1 MNIINLK
8 IIFRSLLKNKFYST
22 LSILG
27 VALTFMF
34 LTVVFIAIRQMTGNI
49 SPDVNKDKTISFSSF
64 RLENGEDVWVDSA
77 LVKNYMRLKVPE
89 HIAYLNSQSPS
100 VFHNERIVQD
110 DIGYVN
116 AEFFKIFELEYIK
129 GKAFDINEENTP
141 VVVMTEDYAKKYF
154 GKTDVVGSKFE
165 LQGNIFTV
173 IGIVKKAYQFSAA
186 KYGLY
191 IPYKFDRFIPQ
202 RDMEHTVF
210 LKAKDKES
218 VSLMAEELN
227 RMNQQLYQQGV
238 MKHRPIST
246 KWNAMN
252 VIDKT
257 PVLAS
262 LGAIVA
268 LLLLIPVFN
277 ILSLNSGR
285 IMDQLEEL
293 SIKKAYGASRLNIFK
308 ELITENLI
316 STSIGALI
324 GLILTIPFI
333 QGLLLLVNEF
343 SSQPLS
349 LIFRMD
355 IYVVIIIIAV
365 TFIFSILSSFIP
377 AWAISRNKIITGLK
391 GGKS

>member
-1 MNIINLK
+1 MKIINLK

-49 SPDVNKDKTISFSSF
+49 SPDMNKDKTIGFSSF
-64 RLENGEDVWVDSA
+64 RLENGDDVWIDSA

-89 HIAYLNSQSPS
+89 HIAYLNSQSPT
-100 VFHNERIVQD
+100 VFHNERVVQGS
-110 DIGYVN
+110 IGYVN
-116 AEFFKIFELEYIK
+116 AGFFKIFEFEYISGK
-129 GKAFDINEENTP
+129 GFDVEEENTP

-154 GKTDVVGSKFE
+154 GRTDVTGSKFE
-165 LQGNIFTV
+165 LQGEVFTV

-186 KYGLY
+186 KYELY
-191 IPYKFDRFIPQ
+191 IPYRFDRFIPQ
-202 RDMEHTVF
+202 RDTNHTVF

-218 VSLMAEELN
+218 VKSMADELN
-227 RMNQQLYQQGV
+227 RMNQQLYQHG
-238 MKHRPIST
+238 MLKHRPIST
-246 KWNAMN
+246 EWKAMN

-262 LGAIVA
+262 LGAIIA

-285 IMDQLEEL
+285 ITDQTEEL
-293 SIKKAYGASRLNIFK
+293 SIKKAYGASRLNILR
-308 ELITENLI
+308 ELIAENLI
-316 STSIGALI
+316 STSIGALC

-333 QGLLLLVNEF
+333 HGLLLLVNEF

-355 IYVVIIIIAV
+355 IYVVLMVIAV

-377 AWAISRNKIITGLK
+377 AWTISRNKIITGLK